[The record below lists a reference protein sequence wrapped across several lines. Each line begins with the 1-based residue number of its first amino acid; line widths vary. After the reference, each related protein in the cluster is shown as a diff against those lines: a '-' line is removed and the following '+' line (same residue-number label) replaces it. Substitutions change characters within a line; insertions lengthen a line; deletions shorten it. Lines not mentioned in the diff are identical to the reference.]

1 MSDAPTPAL
10 ISRVDGFRVLS
21 GVNTSVRILRVCS
34 AVVQMLG
41 VNTLHKELL
50 KEKMMAWS
58 IDLSQHE
65 DYAKREGTLT
75 TTGGKPTTAFQHYL
89 SFLQSLKW
97 ISVQGDAVRNSR
109 LGFLLGDLI
118 KKTSST
124 DLALSSAEKLFYLH
138 EIFRRDA
145 DTLLTLLGM
154 LSQGGFS
161 KKADLQEK
169 FDDEQSERW
178 KQKQRYADFFS
189 KDLIWEAEK
198 EIRFKSKPAKDE
210 KLRHKHLVP
219 TRLEWLKDLGLGILS
234 PKPLGLTDGG
244 RRFFDSLLML
254 PESNIKEINQAWL
267 EQSATAAFC
276 RLVLPTAP
284 FQLWGDLSLDEK
296 AKTLAPL
303 LKNAD
308 ALFGD
313 DGAMRLPFYATLLY
327 LSISLASSHRIVA
340 ELADL
345 ASTLEN
351 EFFVDGRAY
360 SARRAARETES
371 YITYSLR

>member
-1 MSDAPTPAL
+1 MSDAPTPTL
-10 ISRVDGFRVLS
+10 ISRVDSFRVLS
-21 GVNTSVRILRVCS
+21 GVNASVRILRVCS

-58 IDLSQHE
+58 KDLSQNE
-65 DYAKREGTLT
+65 DYAERDGTLT
-75 TTGGKPTTAFQHYL
+75 REGGKPTTAFEHYL

-138 EIFRRDA
+138 QLFKHDA

-169 FDDEQSERW
+169 FDNEQSERW

-198 EIRFKSKPAKDE
+198 DIRFKSKPVKDE

-219 TRLEWLKDLGLGILS
+219 TRLAWLEDLGILS
-234 PKPLGLTDGG
+234 PKPFRLTDSGQH
-244 RRFFDSLLML
+244 FFDLLPTL
-254 PESNIKEINQAWL
+254 PESDTKEINHLWL
-267 EQSATAAFC
+267 EHNAAEAFY
-276 RLVLPTAP
+276 RLALPTTP
-284 FQLWGDLSLDEK
+284 FQLWRELPLDVK
-296 AKTLAPL
+296 SKRLAPL

-308 ALFGD
+308 ALFGN

-327 LSISLASSHRIVA
+327 LSISLASTHHILA

-351 EFFVDGRAY
+351 NFPVEGREY
-360 SARRAARETES
+360 SARRAARENES
-371 YITYSLR
+371 YITYNLR

>member
-1 MSDAPTPAL
+1 MNDAPTPAL

-58 IDLSQHE
+58 NDLSQQE
-65 DYAKREGTLT
+65 DYAQRDGTLT
-75 TTGGKPTTAFQHYL
+75 TTGGKPTTAFQQYL

-97 ISVQGDAVRNSR
+97 ISVQGDAIRNSR
-109 LGFLLGDLI
+109 LGFLLSHLI
-118 KKTSST
+118 KENSIDNLT
-124 DLALSSAEKLFYLH
+124 LSSAEKLFYLH
-138 EIFRRDA
+138 QLFKHDA

-154 LSQGGFS
+154 LSQGASS
-161 KKADLQEK
+161 KAALQK
-169 FDDEQSERW
+169 DFDDEQSERW

-219 TRLEWLKDLGLGILS
+219 TRLEWLKDLGLGIISLM
-234 PKPLGLTDGG
+234 PLRLTDGG

-276 RLVLPTAP
+276 RLVLPTTP

-296 AKTLAPL
+296 AKALAPL

-327 LSISLASSHRIVA
+327 LSISLASTHRIVA

-351 EFFVDGRAY
+351 EFLIDGRAY
-360 SARRAARETES
+360 SARRAARENES
-371 YITYSLR
+371 YITYNLR